1 MLSTWAA
8 APAAMSSNAAALA
21 SAVPT
26 LTRLVARWAKQ
37 VGTARGRGSRP
48 RALEN
53 ELGEEPDADRR
64 RALGLVRP
72 LAVGVRGPRNVEMHP
87 RIAVHE
93 FSQEPPAGDRP
104 RTPPARVLHVRDVG
118 LEEVAVLVPQR
129 QRPTALPGAV

>member
-8 APAAMSSNAAALA
+8 APTAMSSNAAAPP

-26 LTRLVARWAKQ
+26 LTRLVARWASQ

-72 LAVGVRGPRNVEMHP
+72 LALRVRGARDVEVHP
-87 RIAVHE
+87 GIPLHE
-93 FSQEPPAGDRP
+93 FPQEPPAGDRP
-104 RTPPARVLHVRDVG
+104 RPPPTRVLHVRDVG
-118 LEEVAVLVPQR
+118 LEQIAVLVPQR
-129 QRPTALPGAV
+129 